1 MMLNKENAETKWEI
15 DLTHSNI
22 SFRVKHL
29 MITHVE
35 GHFTAYKGTI
45 VTTGNDFSTAKI
57 MLWIEVDSIHTGD
70 VIRDAHLKGKDFF
83 NSTDFTSIYFRSENL
98 IKVNNDARYV
108 MIGELT
114 MKGLTHAIELNV
126 VFGGTATD
134 AQGVERAGFSITG
147 DLKRSTYGLLW
158 NKVLETGGLTVS
170 DEVTIA
176 CEIELKKQ
184 VNQDIRDEFKP
195 IRTQEFLSSIH

>member
-1 MMLNKENAETKWEI
+1 MISNTEHEETIWEI

-35 GHFTAYKGTI
+35 GHFTVYKGTI

-57 MLWIEVDSIHTGD
+57 RLWIEVDSIHTGD
-70 VIRDAHLKGKDFF
+70 EIRDAHLKGKDFF

-114 MKGLTHAIELNV
+114 MKGLTHTIELNV
-126 VFGGTATD
+126 VFGGTAID
-134 AQGVERAGFSITG
+134 AQG
-147 DLKRSTYGLLW
+147 STYGLLW
-158 NKVLETGGLTVS
+158 NKVLETGGLNVS

-176 CEIELKKQ
+176 CEMELRKQ
-184 VNQDIRDEFKP
+184 VTQDVRDEFKP
-195 IRTQEFLSSIH
+195 IRTQDFLTSIH